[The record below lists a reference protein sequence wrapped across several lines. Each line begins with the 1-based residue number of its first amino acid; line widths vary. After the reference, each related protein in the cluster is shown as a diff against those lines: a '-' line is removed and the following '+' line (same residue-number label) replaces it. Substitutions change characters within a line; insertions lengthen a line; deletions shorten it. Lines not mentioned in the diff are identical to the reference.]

1 MYRTVRGNRARGS
14 TNKLTRKISTFGIMG
29 GLVPQRGLPAPLS
42 RHINT
47 KSIGQI
53 VIPSKPVDGLF
64 YMEGNNPMNKYLL
77 SKNPVGSGGVG
88 NMIPNIPC
96 CSAGTLE
103 ILRPKPANLT
113 DIDNSNVGITPP
125 PQEETCTNDE
135 AKQNYYVV
143 FDENSPAWKY
153 YNYDNGSAVSPLNIV
168 GNLHSLLQPAGPG
181 WPAGTVEGA
190 VGEYSPQQN
199 QFIDRGLLHI
209 LPTQTGFEMRMSPQ
223 TQGLTQAAH
232 SSGETYLQCVK
243 KFNLIAPIQDNAAT
257 NPWVAG
263 SEFPIS
269 ITQF

>member
-135 AKQNYYVV
+135 QLQNYYVV
-143 FDENSPAWKY
+143 FRHDTSGWNY
-153 YNYDNGSAVSPLNIV
+153 YNHDGGSAAAPAPV
-168 GNLHSLLQPAGPG
+168 GDLRGCLQFYTDSGFPAGGYYYCPLFDEQFNYQGALLISPTLPG
-181 WPAGTVEGA
+181 F
-190 VGEYSPQQN
+190 S
-199 QFIDRGLLHI
+199 L
-209 LPTQTGFEMRMSPQ
+209 RMITKTS
-223 TQGLTQAAH
+223 GLTEYAN
-232 SSGETYLQCVK
+232 SSEEPYLHCVN
-243 KFNLIAPIQDNAAT
+243 FILGVPTIPNSGT
-257 NPWVAG
+257 NPWV
-263 SEFPIS
+263 EYDPVPVE
-269 ITQF
+269 ITQFNDC